1 MGRRGL
7 PPREQWATIPPGSRE
22 AEQVAVVRGL
32 EDLGVA
38 VTVVAADVNDPV
50 AMGDLVRRFGGD
62 LPPLRGVVH
71 AAAALGNVSIASM
84 TRPALEEMLRPKVR
98 GTWVL
103 HELTRDLPLDFFVL
117 FSSTTALWGSRD
129 LGHYAAANHFLDAFA
144 HHRQA
149 LGLPALTINWGTW
162 DEMRVASSE
171 ERDAVARSGL
181 NPMPSDQALQVLG
194 ELLAS
199 ETVQLTVAS
208 VDWDRLKAIY
218 EVRRARPFLSLVA
231 TPRPAR
237 PPGQDQAPS
246 ELSARLAATEPD
258 QRRAVVVEFLR
269 EAVARALGIQ
279 SADAVDADQG
289 LFEMGMDSLMSVELK
304 ARIERALDRKL
315 PSTLTFNYPNVN
327 ALADFLT
334 ADSAVPEPESPVDDG
349 PVTTAVDHDELSED
363 ELAALLTAR
372 LAKLP

>member
-1 MGRRGL
+1 
-7 PPREQWATIPPGSRE
+7 
-22 AEQVAVVRGL
+22 
-32 EDLGVA
+32 
-38 VTVVAADVNDPV
+38 
-50 AMGDLVRRFGGD
+50 
-62 LPPLRGVVH
+62 
-71 AAAALGNVSIASM
+71 
-84 TRPALEEMLRPKVR
+84 MLRPKVR

-129 LGHYAAANHFLDAFA
+129 LGHYAAANQFLDAFA
-144 HHRQA
+144 HHRRA

-171 ERDAVARSGL
+171 ERDVVARSGL

-199 ETVQLTVAS
+199 ETVQQTVAS

-269 EAVARALGIQ
+269 DAVSRALGIQ

-334 ADSAVPEPESPVDDG
+334 ADSAVPETAVEPEAPIDDD